1 MRNLPAGIALA
12 ASLGIGSLL
21 YVGAVGPATPA
32 AAKDVPEQTRTVVF
46 ELFTPAQSS
55 GGG

>member
-12 ASLGIGSLL
+12 ASVGIGSLL
-21 YVGAVGPATPA
+21 YVGAVVPATPA
-32 AAKDVPEQTRTVVF
+32 AAMDVPEQTRTVVF